1 MIIEGNDPLSMT
13 SPHRASEG
21 DIHND
26 EGFGVQERSSSLED
40 QTVIEMDSQIDTALS
55 YTDGKTPGEL
65 KDGRIGEQED
75 DPDETEQLLDKR
87 EEGDTEEQ
95 KSSNTGTKYWATG
108 NFISVVTSQW
118 LTPLFRAAKKRG
130 LNDDDLYH
138 ILPVDSAEKNAKI
151 FAQLWEEEIKHHGGN
166 AVKASLRRVILR
178 FVSWRILGCMLMV
191 MLSQMTVFL
200 LSSVSIRGLLQ
211 YSADATAPVYRGIL
225 YAVSAMLFT
234 ILYNITLGANYFIAA
249 STGVR
254 LRGGVVALLL
264 QKVLRLRG
272 LHKTSMGEIV
282 NLCVNDGNRL
292 HDGMVFTPLVVGAPV
307 IFICACVFTT
317 YILGKSAL
325 IGMLVYALTYIAQF
339 ALTGG
344 KVIYRARMMKE
355 TDQRVHTISEMLTNI
370 KFIKMYAWE
379 DCFERKVNELR
390 RRELRHL
397 VGLRI
402 LHGIQKSFNI
412 FVPIVA
418 VVATI
423 MFKLFLKESLSP
435 DQVLTYLAVIY
446 SMRSML
452 TMTQYGFQYLSDILV
467 SIPRIK
473 NLLIQDE
480 MLPITDSVD
489 DWSNAIEMNS
499 VSAAWDDCSKDKK
512 TQCDTARDKE
522 DHDVIDR
529 ENGSSSDLYGA
540 CALNDVSVAVK
551 KGSLV
556 GVCGSIGSGK
566 TSLLHTI
573 LQQTHILEGSIAVSG
588 SLAYTSQQPDI
599 FNATLRENITMFG
612 DHCEDEVENENQ
624 AERVHSEERY
634 WEAVRVCCLSDDIAA
649 LPCGG
654 RTEIGERGINLS
666 GGQKHRVSLARAV
679 YADRDIYL
687 LDDPL
692 SAVDTRVA
700 EHIYTECIAGILKE
714 KTVLL
719 VTTNLQYLSKC
730 DEVIVIS
737 NGRVIEQGTHTQLM
751 TDEAEYARLLRTF
764 GSDHDKTADD
774 YISKQNEDE
783 STDNDDLLANCSTRT
798 LNEEDCLDENIE
810 GQLVDAETQKQGA
823 VSTGTYLA
831 YFKYAGGILSC
842 FLSLLLYI
850 LSPASAAFNNVW
862 LSHWLSAGSGIPQN
876 GTQLQSEDEQDI
888 LKNPEFHFFRD
899 VYLYSFLSVFVICSL
914 RIVYYVMITQRASF
928 NLHRSLYK
936 QVFSC
941 PMEFFDTTPSGRV
954 LNRFSRDIDEAD
966 NEVPNALETALWTF
980 LSVFA
985 GIVIVIMVFPWFI
998 VFVAIIAIVL
1008 VYLSRMF
1015 LPAIRDI
1022 KRIENIKRSP
1032 LIGHVKAT
1040 VEAQTTIRA
1049 FGMGELFIKRCNK
1062 LLDTSAVP
1070 KMLFLMGQRWLAFRL
1085 DLCVAVAQLLL
1096 GLSVVFTHNTTA
1108 AAFAGLAL
1116 AYSVQFLGTLQ
1127 FSVRLITITQ
1137 ARFTSIERITDY
1149 IKRLIPEGGTGKK
1162 HILKSDVES
1171 WPKHGNITVD
1181 SLQLKYRDNLPTV
1194 LKGISFHVNSKEKIG
1209 IVGRTG
1215 SGKSSIAVALFRLVE
1230 ATSGRIHIDDLDI
1243 GSIRIRELRSRISVI
1258 PQDPVL
1264 FTGTLRFNL
1273 DPYEQYSGAQI
1284 WDALDKTY
1292 MKKSIAGIQQQL
1304 EVRVRE
1310 NGSNF
1315 STGERQLLCLA
1326 RALLRNSTILF
1337 LDEATATV
1345 DAETDSLVQS
1355 TIRTAFSNCTVLTIA
1370 HRLHTVLDSDRILV
1384 LDDGTVLE
1392 MDTPAALLAN
1402 PDSRLNALLS
1412 SGHDVSVNQ
1421 TNHCGHN

>member
-1 MIIEGNDPLSMT
+1 MLRNCEFFFFLFQQKKNHCLG
-13 SPHRASEG
+13 ASL
-21 DIHND
+21 
-26 EGFGVQERSSSLED
+26 GVQRTPQLGNIDELAQSKV
-40 QTVIEMDSQIDTALS
+40 TQILGALS
-55 YTDGKTPGEL
+55 YIDGKTPR
-65 KDGRIGEQED
+65 KMKHVRIGEQED
-75 DPDETEQLLDKR
+75 DPGETEQLPVKR
-87 EEGDTEEQ
+87 ELEGGDTKVEM
-95 KSSNTGTKYWATG
+95 SSNTGTKHWATG
-108 NFISVVTSQW
+108 NFISVVTWQW
-118 LTPLFRAAKKRG
+118 LTPLFRTAKKRG
-130 LNDDDLYH
+130 LNDNDLYP

-151 FAQLWEEEIKHHGGN
+151 FAQLWEEEIKHHGGD
-166 AVKASLRRVILR
+166 AVKASLGRVILR
-178 FVSWRILGCMLMV
+178 FVSWRILGSMLMV
-191 MLSQMTVFL
+191 ILSQLVIFL
-200 LSSVSIRGLLQ
+200 LSSVSIRGLIQ
-211 YSADATAPVYRGIL
+211 FSEDATAPVYRGIL

-234 ILYNITLGANYFIAA
+234 MLYNIILNANYLIGA
-249 STGVR
+249 STAVR

-272 LHKTSMGEIV
+272 LHNTSMGEIV
-282 NLCVNDGNRL
+282 NLCVNDANRL
-292 HDGMVFTPLVVGAPV
+292 HDGVVYTPYVVGAPV
-307 IFICACVFTT
+307 SFICACVFTT
-317 YILGKSAL
+317 YIMGKSAL
-325 IGMLVYALTYIAQF
+325 IGMLVYALTYIVQF

-355 TDQRVHTISEMLTNI
+355 TDKRVHIISEMLTNI

-379 DCFERKVNELR
+379 DCFEKKVNELR
-390 RRELRHL
+390 RSELRHL

-402 LHGIQKSFNI
+402 LSGIEKSLI
-412 FVPIVA
+412 ISVPIVA
-418 VVATI
+418 VVTTI
-423 MFKLFLKESLSP
+423 MFKLYLKESLSP

-446 SMRSML
+446 SIRSML
-452 TMTQYGFQYLSDILV
+452 NMSQYGFQYLSDILV

-480 MLPITDSVD
+480 ILPITDSVND
-489 DWSNAIEMNS
+489 RSNAIEMNS

-512 TQCDTARDKE
+512 TQCDTARDTE
-522 DHDVIDR
+522 DHDFLDR
-529 ENGSSSDLYGA
+529 GNVPSSNLYGA
-540 CALNDVSVAVK
+540 CALNDVSAAVK

-556 GVCGSIGSGK
+556 GICGSLGSGK

-612 DHCEDEVENENQ
+612 DHCEDEVETKDD
-624 AERVHSEERY
+624 AERVHREERY
-634 WEAVRVCCLSDDIAA
+634 WEAVRVCCLSDEIAA
-649 LPCGG
+649 LPCGD
-654 RTEIGERGINLS
+654 RTEIGERGVNLS

-700 EHIYTECIAGILKE
+700 EHIYTECLAGILKE

-719 VTTNLQYLSKC
+719 VTSNLQYLSKC

-774 YISKQNEDE
+774 YISVQNDDE
-783 STDNDDLLANCSTRT
+783 SCTDNGDLLANCSTRNM
-798 LNEEDCLDENIE
+798 NEECLEEKIK
-810 GQLVDAETQKQGA
+810 GQLVDAETHKQGA

-831 YFKYAGGILSC
+831 YFKYAGGVLPC
-842 FLSLLLYI
+842 LFSLFLYI

-876 GTQLQSEDEQDI
+876 DTHQSEDEQDI
-888 LKNPEFHFFRD
+888 LKNPEFHFYRD
-899 VYLYSFLSVFVICSL
+899 IYLYSFLSVFVVCSL
-914 RIVYYVMITQRASF
+914 SIVYYVMITLRASF
-928 NLHRSLYK
+928 NLHRSLYR

-1040 VEAQTTIRA
+1040 VEAQTTVRA
-1049 FGMGELFIKRCNK
+1049 FGMGELFVKRCNK
-1062 LLDTSAVP
+1062 LLDASAVP
-1070 KMLFLMGQRWLAFRL
+1070 KMLFLLGPRWLAFRL

-1116 AYSVQFLGTLQ
+1116 AYSVQFLGTFQ
-1127 FSVRLITITQ
+1127 FSVRIFTFTQ
-1137 ARFTSIERITDY
+1137 ARFTSIERITEY

-1162 HILKSDVES
+1162 HISKSDIDS

-1181 SLQLKYRDNLPTV
+1181 SLQLKYRDNLPIV
-1194 LKGISFHVNSKEKIG
+1194 LKDISFHVNSKEKIG
-1209 IVGRTG
+1209 IIGRTG

-1230 ATSGRIHIDDLDI
+1230 ATSGRIHIDNLDI

-1273 DPYEQYSGAQI
+1273 DPYDQYSDAQI

-1304 EVRVRE
+1304 EVRVTE

-1315 STGERQLLCLA
+1315 SSGERQLLCLA

-1337 LDEATATV
+1337 LDEATAAV

-1384 LDDGTVLE
+1384 LEDGTVLE

-1412 SGHDVSVNQ
+1412 SGQDVSVNK